1 MKERILTMQQHNE
14 ADLYFTIKQ
23 RKDNNI
29 YYHRHLVKIQCQYS
43 VFKLN

>member
-23 RKDNNI
+23 RKDNI